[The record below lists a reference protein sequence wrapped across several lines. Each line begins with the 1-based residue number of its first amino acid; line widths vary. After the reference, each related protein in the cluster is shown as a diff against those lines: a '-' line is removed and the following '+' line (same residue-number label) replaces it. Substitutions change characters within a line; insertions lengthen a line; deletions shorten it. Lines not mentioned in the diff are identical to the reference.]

1 MKKLY
6 ISLITGALISSF
18 ILGWLIDSLSAP
30 PSNLDNFKLEK
41 QVLAAV
47 VSEMAQHPSD
57 QHQAWLNR
65 FAESSHFSLS
75 YHDNAEL
82 ALPIELHSQ
91 LLIPGGITLED
102 ELGFY
107 LIQTSEA
114 LADHHVQ
121 LRVEKPPMPANRTD
135 LFLTVGFYLGICIF
149 MWWWLAPLTKRLSLL
164 NKATAQFANGNL
176 DARINLTGLSYIRE
190 LETSYNRMADQIQQ
204 LIEENQ
210 LLASSMSHDIRTP
223 LACLRFGLDAAIDSH
238 DSEKIKH
245 YLARMEGDLDQME
258 SMLNRYLEYA
268 TLEQKSYQ
276 ISPTSISSS
285 ELFENCVHQV
295 APKLQAQSINLNIKA
310 EDYLLYVDPHWLA
323 RAIVNLL
330 SNATDF
336 AKTRITIST
345 TQTHSDTYIEIED
358 DGPGIDEENLD
369 NVLKP
374 FFQQE
379 SHRNRAAKNF
389 GLGLA
394 IVAKV
399 IAWHFGE
406 IKVSRSKSL
415 GGAKFTLRL
424 PHRCHL
430 KNKTGTW

>member
-30 PSNLDNFKLEK
+30 PSNQDNFKVEK
-41 QVLAAV
+41 QILAGV
-47 VSEMAQHPSD
+47 VSEISLHPAEE
-57 QHQAWLNR
+57 HQAWLTH
-65 FAESSHFSLS
+65 FAAASQFSLS
-75 YHDNAEL
+75 YHNNAEL

-114 LADHHVQ
+114 LADHHIQ
-121 LRVEKPPMPANRTD
+121 LRVEKPPMPTNRTD

-223 LACLRFGLDAAIDSH
+223 LACLRFGLDAAIDSQ
-238 DSEKIKH
+238 DPSKIKH
-245 YLARMEGDLDQME
+245 YLARMESDLDQME
-258 SMLNRYLEYA
+258 CMLNSYLEYA

-285 ELFENCVHQV
+285 ELFENCFYQV
-295 APKLQAQSINLNIKA
+295 EHKLNSQGIELEIKTENQA
-310 EDYLLYVDPHWLA
+310 LYVDPHWLA

-330 SNATDF
+330 INATDF
-336 AKTRITIST
+336 AKTKIIIST
-345 TQTHSDTYIEIED
+345 TQTHADTFIEIED
-358 DGPGIDEENLD
+358 DGPGIDDANLD

-379 SHRNRAAKNF
+379 NHRNRAAKNY

-399 IAWHFGE
+399 IAWHFGD
-406 IKVSRSKSL
+406 IKVARSKEL

>member
-30 PSNLDNFKLEK
+30 PSNHDNFKVEK
-41 QVLAAV
+41 QILAGV
-47 VSEMAQHPSD
+47 VAEISHHPKSG
-57 QHQAWLNR
+57 HEAFLKRFTQA
-65 FAESSHFSLS
+65 SQFSLS
-75 YHDNAEL
+75 YHSNSEL
-82 ALPIELHSQ
+82 ALPRELHGE
-91 LLIPGGITLED
+91 LLVPGGITLED

-107 LIQTSEA
+107 LIQTSAA
-114 LADHHVQ
+114 LADSHIQ
-121 LRVEKPPMPANRTD
+121 LRVEKPPMPTNRTD

-223 LACLRFGLDAAIDSH
+223 LACLRFGLDAAIDTK
-238 DSEKIKH
+238 DPTKIRH
-245 YLARMEGDLDQME
+245 YLERMENDLDQME
-258 SMLNRYLEYA
+258 SMLNSYLEYA

-276 ISPTSISSS
+276 ISPTVITST
-285 ELFENCVHQV
+285 ELFDNCFYQV
-295 APKLQAQSINLNIKA
+295 EPKLKAQSIKLEIKS
-310 EDYLLYVDPHWLA
+310 DTQQLYVDPHWLA

-336 AKTRITIST
+336 AKTTITIST
-345 TQTHSDTYIEIED
+345 TQTHADTFIEIED
-358 DGPGIDEENLD
+358 DGPGIDEANLD

-379 SHRNRAAKNF
+379 NHRNRAAKNY

-399 IAWHFGE
+399 IAWHFGD
-406 IKVSRSKSL
+406 IKVSRSKEL

-430 KNKTGTW
+430 KNKTSSW